1 MRDIS
6 AIVYT
11 SNTGFTRRYA
21 QMLSRASAIPAYD
34 LENPR
39 SLPENGVKILYLGW
53 LCAGG
58 IKGLSKARRRWQVE
72 AVCAVGMAPDNDL
85 KTLAEHNR
93 VGCPLFC
100 VQGGYAPEK
109 LKGMNKLVMAF
120 VTKLI
125 AFAQKKEVKSPE
137 DAAQLRQFQTGCD
150 FVDEKNLAPVLSWL
164 REEKG

>member
-11 SNTGFTRRYA
+11 SGTGFTRRYA
-21 QMLSRASAIPAYD
+21 QLLSRAAAIPAYD
-34 LENPR
+34 LEGGQ
-39 SLPENGVKILYLGW
+39 LPAGGTSVVYLGW
-53 LCAGG
+53 LRAGG
-58 IKGLSKARRRWQVE
+58 IVGLSKARKRWDVRS
-72 AVCAVGMAPDNDL
+72 VCAVGMAPDNDL

-93 VGCPLFC
+93 VDCPLFY

-125 AFAQKKEVKSPE
+125 AKAQAKQAKTPE
-137 DAAQLRQFQTGCD
+137 DLEQLALFRTGCD
-150 FVDEKNLAPVLSWL
+150 FVDEANLAPVLSWL
-164 REEKG
+164 REERR